1 MTSLSLL
8 HRSLS
13 NDNNPYVTTLLDMVG
28 EVATRVQSELGATV
42 PASTVR
48 RVWEALV
55 ENVLD
60 DVLEG
65 FSAAKRCTDM
75 GRALMSMDLDALQR
89 GLEKISL
96 ISPAGG
102 GDGGGAGGGAGRD
115 KVASAVIGR
124 CKRRVDSYVKA
135 FYLKDEA
142 DLIEWAS
149 ENMREG
155 VLQLRHVLR
164 LAKLERG
171 PMRNATK
178 KHRKEVV
185 AQLEGL
191 WETHVAS
198 NTEV

>member
-1 MTSLSLL
+1 M
-8 HRSLS
+8 
-13 NDNNPYVTTLLDMVG
+13 
-28 EVATRVQSELGATV
+28 
-42 PASTVR
+42 PASTVC

-102 GDGGGAGGGAGRD
+102 TDGGGAGGGAGRE

-191 WETHVAS
+191 WGAHVAS

>member
-1 MTSLSLL
+1 
-8 HRSLS
+8 
-13 NDNNPYVTTLLDMVG
+13 MVG

-96 ISPAGG
+96 QSP
-102 GDGGGAGGGAGRD
+102 
-115 KVASAVIGR
+115 
-124 CKRRVDSYVKA
+124 
-135 FYLKDEA
+135 
-142 DLIEWAS
+142 
-149 ENMREG
+149 
-155 VLQLRHVLR
+155 
-164 LAKLERG
+164 
-171 PMRNATK
+171 
-178 KHRKEVV
+178 
-185 AQLEGL
+185 
-191 WETHVAS
+191 
-198 NTEV
+198 